1 MNTEN
6 STSSSSD
13 VTVQCEA
20 VDPPSWISD
29 YERFLHEVLRLQEL
43 YDWELSVILTNNVTI
58 RAYNRDY
65 RKIDQSTDVLS
76 FSQSEGEGVPAVPG
90 KGNIV
95 GDLMISLEAVRE
107 NAEQFQVDPLDEL
120 RRVSIHGILHL
131 SGYQHATTDTDAEPM
146 LRLQEQILQSI
157 DKELLF

>member
-58 RAYNRDY
+58 RAYNRIY
-65 RKIDQSTDVLS
+65 RKIDQPTDVLS
-76 FSQSEGEGVPAVPG
+76 FSQSEGEGIPDVPG

-107 NAEQFQVDPLDEL
+107 NAEQFHVDSLDEL

-146 LRLQEQILQSI
+146 LRLQERILQSI